1 MPAPGGP
8 ISARLEQLLRA
19 AAERAFAERAGE
31 DELIDGSELKAALK
45 CRDEFLMQRMMTI
58 LDRDQSGM
66 LSRPEFLEAVRQLVH
81 GSEEDKLRLAFR
93 IHDLD
98 GNGRLERVEI
108 RNLIAANLLE
118 EAGVQSAVGAAS
130 TRRRETHADQLTELL
145 FGTADY
151 DSDGSLS
158 FEEFARVARADPRVL
173 ALLSDC
179 DASWLLPDLPKR
191 RKKTA
196 AFALRARYFVAEK
209 LPLLGF
215 FGLWAIANLGLFV
228 AGFER
233 ALVDPTDSAWMRL
246 AHGFGACLNLN
257 GALVLVPVSRRLL
270 TWVRS
275 RALGRYLPLDDAIDL
290 HRFLGASLFFM
301 GVGHTLAHLLNY
313 STKPASVA
321 AMLMHG
327 HAAVSGFSLLF
338 VTTLMF
344 VFAQRGLRERR
355 HQLFYVTH
363 FAYVIWLGLTLYHGP
378 RFWKFA
384 LLPLLAFAVERLLAA
399 FRREQRARVVSLTAL
414 PSGVSRLEIERPAEF
429 RHRAGEYAFL
439 RIPALTKYEWHPFT
453 MCSAPDRDTLTF
465 HVRSAGDWT
474 KGLRQLAAST
484 PAELPSDELYVNL
497 DGPFGAPSQ
506 HIFESTHA
514 VMIGAGIGVTP
525 FASILDDLISRA
537 HRGQSKLEKL
547 YFFWLNS
554 DSRSFAWFSE
564 LLLRVQQYDV
574 KRLVDVRVCMTGGR
588 GDISALALNLA
599 RNLQH
604 DIGKPDFV
612 TGLDVQ
618 TRIGPP
624 DFDKELRAIAER
636 HRPSAVDVFFCGPP
650 SLGRKL
656 SRICRDQALR
666 YRAERF

>member
-1 MPAPGGP
+1 MPAGP
-8 ISARLEQLLRA
+8 NSARLEQLLS
-19 AAERAFAERAGE
+19 AAERAFVERAGE
-31 DELIDGSELKAALK
+31 DGLIDGSELMAALK
-45 CRDEFLMQRMMTI
+45 CRDDFLMQRVMTT
-58 LDRDQSGM
+58 LDQDQSGK
-66 LSRPEFLEAVRQLVH
+66 LSRPEFLEAVRRLVH
-81 GSEEDKLRLAFR
+81 GSEEEKLRLAFR

-98 GNGRLERVEI
+98 GNGKIERIEI

-118 EAGVQSAVGAAS
+118 EAGVQSTVGVAS
-130 TRRRETHADQLTELL
+130 TRQRETHADQLTDLL

-151 DSDGSLS
+151 DSDGCLS
-158 FEEFARVARADPRVL
+158 FEEFARVARADPRVF

-179 DASWLLPDLPKR
+179 DSSWLLPNLPKQR
-191 RKKTA
+191 RRLA
-196 AFALRARYFVAEK
+196 AFQLRARYFLEEK
-209 LPLLGF
+209 LPLLAF
-215 FGLWAIANLGLFV
+215 FGLWAVANLGLFV

-233 ALVDPTDSAWMRL
+233 ALTNPTDSAWMRL

-270 TWVRS
+270 TWVRNS
-275 RALGRYLPLDDAIDL
+275 ALGRYLPLDDAIDL

-321 AMLMHG
+321 ATLMRG
-327 HAAVSGFSLLF
+327 HAAVSGFLLLF

-344 VFAQRGLRERR
+344 VFAQRSFRERR

-384 LLPLLAFAVERLLAA
+384 LLPLLAFAIERLLAA
-399 FRREQRARVVSLTAL
+399 FRREGGARVVSLTAL
-414 PSGVSRLEIERPAEF
+414 SSGVSRLEIERPPDF

-439 RIPALTKYEWHPFT
+439 RIPALSKYEWHPFT
-453 MCSAPDRDTLTF
+453 MCSAPGRDTLTF
-465 HVRSAGDWT
+465 HVRSSGDWT
-474 KGLRQLAAST
+474 KGLRTLAVTPRAEFASG
-484 PAELPSDELYVNL
+484 DWHVNL

-514 VMIGAGIGVTP
+514 VMVGAGIGVTP
-525 FASILDDLISRA
+525 FASILEDLISRA
-537 HRGQSKLEKL
+537 HSGQSRLEKL

-564 LLLRVQQYDV
+564 LLLKVQQHDV
-574 KRLVDVRVCMTGGR
+574 KRLVDEQVCMTGGR

-618 TRIGPP
+618 TRIGAP
-624 DFDKELRAIAER
+624 DFEKELSAIAER

-656 SRICRDQALR
+656 SRICRNQALR